1 MQKAVSSYVFIKQ
14 RLHPGLL
21 DCMLRAG
28 AQGIEIFAAKDHFD
42 YTNRAMVREI
52 ANWFKSSGATMN
64 SVHSPMFS
72 DYEWG
77 KSGTPPVNFVDTD
90 KRRRV
95 ESMDEIK
102 RAIETAEVLP
112 FKFLVQH
119 IGNSGEGWD
128 QRKFDYAM
136 TGIEH
141 LRAFAR
147 PLGVTLLVE
156 NIPNEL
162 STPERL
168 IELLQSLHLPDVGVC
183 FDCGHA
189 HMTGTVAEAFATLK
203 PHIRSTHLH
212 DNRADKDTHLW
223 PGDGTINWQE
233 TATLL
238 HTAPQVPPLL
248 LEIDGEGQENSV
260 IEKKLSAAM
269 RKLDPAAAAQN

>member
-1 MQKAVSSYVFIKQ
+1 M
-14 RLHPGLL
+14 
-21 DCMLRAG
+21 
-28 AQGIEIFAAKDHFD
+28 
-42 YTNRAMVREI
+42 
-52 ANWFKSSGATMN
+52 
-64 SVHSPMFS
+64 
-72 DYEWG
+72 
-77 KSGTPPVNFVDTD
+77 
-90 KRRRV
+90 
-95 ESMDEIK
+95 
-102 RAIETAEVLP
+102 
-112 FKFLVQH
+112 
-119 IGNSGEGWD
+119 
-128 QRKFDYAM
+128 
-136 TGIEH
+136 
-141 LRAFAR
+141 
-147 PLGVTLLVE
+147 TLLVE

-260 IEKKLSAAM
+260 IEKRLSAAM

>member
-21 DCMLRAG
+21 DCMARAG
-28 AQGIEIFAAKDHFD
+28 AQAIEIFAAKDHFD
-42 YTNRAMVREI
+42 YTNRNTVREI
-52 ANWFKSSGATMN
+52 ATWFKSSGVALN
-64 SVHSPMFS
+64 SMHSPMFS

-77 KSGTPPVNFVDTD
+77 KSGTPPVNFVDAD

-102 RAIETAEVLP
+102 RAIEMAEILP

-162 STPERL
+162 STPEK
-168 IELLQSLHLPDVGVC
+168 LLDLLKMLHLPDVGVC
-183 FDCGHA
+183 FDSGHA
-189 HMTGTVAEAFATLK
+189 HMTTNISAAFETLK

-212 DNRADKDTHLW
+212 DNRGDKDTHLW
-223 PGDGTINWQE
+223 PGDGTIDWPN
-233 TATLL
+233 TASLL
-238 HTAPQVPPLL
+238 QTAPQVPPLL

-260 IEKKLSAAM
+260 IEKKLSDAM
-269 RKLDPAAAAQN
+269 RKIDPTAAAKN

>member
-21 DCMLRAG
+21 ECMVRAG
-28 AQGIEIFAAKDHFD
+28 AQAIEIFAAKDHFD
-42 YTNRAMVREI
+42 YTNRALVREI
-52 ANWFKSSGATMN
+52 ANWFRFSGIAMN

-77 KSGTPPVNFVDTD
+77 KSGTPPVNFVDAD

-102 RAIETAEVLP
+102 RAIETAEILP
-112 FKFLVQH
+112 FKYLVQH
-119 IGNSGEGWD
+119 IGNSGEPYD
-128 QRKFDYAM
+128 ARKFDYAM

-156 NIPNEL
+156 NIPNDL
-162 STPERL
+162 STPEKL
-168 IELLQSLHLPDVGVC
+168 IELLKSLHLPDVGVC
-183 FDCGHA
+183 FDSGHA
-189 HMTGTVAEAFATLK
+189 HMTTDIATAFETLK

-212 DNRADKDTHLW
+212 DNRADKDAHLW
-223 PGDGTINWQE
+223 PGDGTIDWQQ
-233 TATLL
+233 TAALL
-238 HTAPQVPPLL
+238 KTAPQVPPML
-248 LEIDGEGQENSV
+248 LEIDGDGQESSV
-260 IEKKLSAAM
+260 IEKRLSEAF
-269 RKLDPAAAAQN
+269 RRLDPAAANR